1 MLQFLVATES
11 RLSLRCEIHRTV
23 SADPPL
29 RRRPKRADEDVGDVS
44 PELVNRPSTPRAIPT
59 RTDTI
64 ASAAEP
70 IRIRGEA
77 ESTHQEST
85 AMSLATR
92 SARAPSSIP
101 VVLVA
106 PSRIAPAADSS
117 AVAGRLT
124 IARRHTGR
132 AARYPAG
139 LRRPDDMAEEVVR

>member
-1 MLQFLVATES
+1 MLQFLVALTES

-29 RRRPKRADEDVGDVS
+29 RADEDVGDVS

-70 IRIRGEA
+70 SRIRGEA

-85 AMSLATR
+85 A
-92 SARAPSSIP
+92 RASPRVVPGRPVVSPSSSWHR
-101 VVLVA
+101 LE
-106 PSRIAPAADSS
+106 SR
-117 AVAGRLT
+117 
-124 IARRHTGR
+124 RRR
-132 AARYPAG
+132 IRWPLLDA
-139 LRRPDDMAEEVVR
+139 